1 MVSFL
6 LLCSLVILACIVA
19 SCLSQRLGV
28 PALLLFLA
36 LGMLFGSDGVLRI
49 PFGDFSAAEQ
59 ICSAALIFI
68 MFYGGFGTRWEAAKP
83 VAAPAAVLSTAGVL
97 VTALLTALFCR
108 FALGYAPLESFLTG
122 AVISSTDAA
131 SVFSILRSKKL
142 GLRNNTASLLE
153 MESGSNDPVSYM
165 LTAVALSMLGVG
177 RSGSILWMVV
187 SQVLF
192 GAGFGAAVAA
202 GSIFVLR
209 RLRLRD
215 GLDSIFITA
224 AAILS
229 YALPAYVG
237 GNGYLGAYLAGI
249 LLGNARIPHK
259 AALVHFFDGITGLAQ
274 IVIFFLLG
282 LLAFPHQLPSVFP
295 AAVAIVL
302 FLTFVA
308 RPAAVFLL
316 LKPFRCSL
324 RQCLLVSWAGLRGAA
339 SIVFAIMAVASGADI
354 GHDLFHI
361 VFCMA
366 LLSVAVQGSLL
377 PLAAHR
383 LDMVDQEDNVSRTFT
398 DYQDQRQMHLTRIH
412 IYPEHP
418 WAGRS
423 IEECRLAG
431 DTLAVVVRRG
441 EESIIPN
448 GSTVVQP
455 GDILVLSTPVY
466 QEEDGVSLREM
477 AVDEHQAWIGKA
489 IRELNIPPSVLI
501 VLIRRSDGTTVV
513 PKGKTVV
520 RKGDVL
526 VVCELEDSA
535 AG

>member
-1 MVSFL
+1 MVPFL
-6 LLCSLVILACIVA
+6 LLCSSVILACIVA
-19 SCLSQRLGV
+19 SCLSHRLGV

-36 LGMLFGSDGVLRI
+36 LGMLFGSDGVVRI
-49 PFGDFSAAEQ
+49 PFDDFSVAEQ

-83 VAAPAAVLSTAGVL
+83 VAVPAVVLSTAGVL

-108 FALGYAPLESFLTG
+108 FVLGYAPLESFLTG
-122 AVISSTDAA
+122 AAISSTDAA

-302 FLTFVA
+302 FLTFAA
-308 RPAAVFLL
+308 RPAADC
-316 LKPFRCSL
+316 PN
-324 RQCLLVSWAGLRGAA
+324 
-339 SIVFAIMAVASGADI
+339 
-354 GHDLFHI
+354 
-361 VFCMA
+361 
-366 LLSVAVQGSLL
+366 
-377 PLAAHR
+377 PEPHR
-383 LDMVDQEDNVSRTFT
+383 HYEQAKSCPNPEPHRHATARYQAPYFPVTCRTLYT
-398 DYQDQRQMHLTRIH
+398 
-412 IYPEHP
+412 
-418 WAGRS
+418 
-423 IEECRLAG
+423 
-431 DTLAVVVRRG
+431 
-441 EESIIPN
+441 
-448 GSTVVQP
+448 
-455 GDILVLSTPVY
+455 
-466 QEEDGVSLREM
+466 
-477 AVDEHQAWIGKA
+477 
-489 IRELNIPPSVLI
+489 
-501 VLIRRSDGTTVV
+501 
-513 PKGKTVV
+513 
-520 RKGDVL
+520 
-526 VVCELEDSA
+526 
-535 AG
+535 